1 LDQQLRQHRALQYDL
16 GGAIERGE
24 LGVSYQPLAKLSG
37 EIIGFEALLRWK
49 HPIFGMVPPN
59 TFVPLAE
66 KSGLIILMGDSSP
79 SVRRS
84 GVLA

>member
-1 LDQQLRQHRALQYDL
+1 M
-16 GGAIERGE
+16 
-24 LGVSYQPLAKLSG
+24 SYQPLAKLSG

-49 HPIFGMVPPN
+49 HPIFGMVPPEIL
-59 TFVPLAE
+59 VPLAE
-66 KSGLIILMGDSSP
+66 KNGLIISMGVGSSP